1 MLTFIYFK
9 FWPSLTFVLFTFG
22 DKNYETMTTLDLR
35 TELKH
40 LIDAEQNPSVLEALR
55 TLLTRPQEDWWD
67 SISEEERAEIEQGI
81 AEADRGEFISH
92 EEVMKNPK
100 KWL

>member
-1 MLTFIYFK
+1 
-9 FWPSLTFVLFTFG
+9 
-22 DKNYETMTTLDLR
+22 MTTLDLR

-40 LIDAEQNPSVLEALR
+40 LIDTEENPFVLEALR
-55 TLLTRPQEDWWD
+55 TLLTRSQQDWWD
-67 SISEEERAEIEQGI
+67 TISAEERAEIEAGI

-100 KWL
+100 RWL